1 MCVKYLTAKGAGH
14 SGCIGAKHICDF
26 AFGAFLLLL
35 QVNTLQYKQGGNLRA
50 VNTFTV
56 ASPSPA
62 PVDRQP
68 VTTQHRTAF
77 S

>member
-14 SGCIGAKHICDF
+14 RGCIGTKHLCDI

-35 QVNTLQYKQGGNLRA
+35 RVNTLQYKQGGNRRA
-50 VNTFTV
+50 VNTFTG

-62 PVDRQP
+62 TVDRQP
-68 VTTQHRTAF
+68 LTKQHRTKF

>member
-14 SGCIGAKHICDF
+14 SGCIGAKHLCDI
-26 AFGAFLLLL
+26 AFLLLL
-35 QVNTLQYKQGGNLRA
+35 RVNTLQYKQGGNLRA

-68 VTTQHRTAF
+68 VTKQHRTAF